1 MSDNTGMSFDAVV
14 ANPGRL
20 QILTAL
26 AVEERQDFVQ
36 LRRVTHL
43 TDGNLSAHA
52 RRLETAGMLQIEK
65 QFRDGKPVTSFL
77 LTSTGRAALESHV
90 RRLLAAMSHRRLTP
104 SAAPEPRSTA
114 VIERR
119 PPAPAAVSS
128 HDDWVD

>member
-1 MSDNTGMSFDAVV
+1 MRGMSDNDTMSFDAVV

-36 LRRVTHL
+36 LRGVTQL

-52 RRLETAGMLQIEK
+52 KRLQSAGMLQIDK

-77 LTSTGRAALESHV
+77 LTPAGRSALESHV
-90 RRLLAAMSHRRLTP
+90 RKLFAAISQRRI
-104 SAAPEPRSTA
+104 SA
-114 VIERR
+114 
-119 PPAPAAVSS
+119 PAPSVPARAILVPPG
-128 HDDWVD
+128 D